1 MRKKICFVTTVG
13 LTIKSFLV
21 NFANYL
27 VDHRNYEV
35 TFICADD
42 EKLAQMQS
50 EYIHFVPVE
59 MSRGVNLD
67 AVKVIGKMK
76 RIFEEQQFDI
86 VLQSQLIPLIVIVH
100 HSCYLSALF
109 QP

>member
-21 NFANYL
+21 GFAKYL
-27 VDHRNYEV
+27 VELRNYDV

-42 EKLAQMQS
+42 DVLSQMKFRH
-50 EYIHFVPVE
+50 IHFIPVP

-67 AVKVIGKMK
+67 ALKVIGQLKH
-76 RIFEEQQFDI
+76 IFKEQQFDI
-86 VLQSQLIPLIVIVH
+86 VQYATPN
-100 HSCYLSALF
+100 AAF
-109 QP
+109 